1 MMQNKATFPTILA
14 VVFTVFFIALAINP
28 VNRTVWFAEIIPVVV
43 IFVLL
48 VVTKKQFQFSNT
60 AYGFMAFWLF
70 WHTIGG
76 HYTFAN
82 VPFDWF
88 NQWFEGDR
96 NHFDRVGHLSIGFYA
111 YAMVEWLL
119 RKKYTGIVVANFF
132 SLFMVMSIA
141 AGYEIIDNDGFEF
154 PEQGAK
160 AAMEAKA
167 DIVVLCSADDEYLG
181 LAMKVNDF
189 FNYEKKKPE
198 LLVAGYP
205 KDDIESLKDM
215 GVTEF
220 IHVKTNMLETLQK
233 YNQLLG
239 V

>member
-43 IFVLL
+43 VFVLL

-141 AGYEIIDNDGFEF
+141 AGYEIIEWWYAVAQGGDAGIEF
-154 PEQGAK
+154 LGSQGDIWDAQK
-160 AAMEAKA
+160 DMLA
-167 DIVVLCSADDEYLG
+167 DTIGAVLSLVV
-181 LAMKVNDF
+181 
-189 FNYEKKKPE
+189 FNYLHINK
-198 LLVAGYP
+198 
-205 KDDIESLKDM
+205 
-215 GVTEF
+215 
-220 IHVKTNMLETLQK
+220 QK
-233 YNQLLG
+233 
-239 V
+239 